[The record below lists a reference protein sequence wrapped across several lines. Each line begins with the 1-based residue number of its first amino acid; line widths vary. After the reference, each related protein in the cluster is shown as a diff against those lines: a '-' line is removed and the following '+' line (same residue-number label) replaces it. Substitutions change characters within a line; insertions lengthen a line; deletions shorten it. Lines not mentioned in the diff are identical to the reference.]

1 MFRAQDWAQAGRL
14 FRATLVPSF
23 SHAALLPTDLYV
35 SHHRSGVAYFALAR
49 LEERLEPD
57 RSVLTAI
64 PLELRY
70 LCYAGIAYFTLFRS
84 AEPQSFI
91 YFQF

>member
-1 MFRAQDWAQAGRL
+1 M
-14 FRATLVPSF
+14 
-23 SHAALLPTDLYV
+23 LPTDLYV
-35 SHHRSGVAYFALAR
+35 LIIGVAVAYFVLAR

-57 RSVLTAI
+57 RGILMVI